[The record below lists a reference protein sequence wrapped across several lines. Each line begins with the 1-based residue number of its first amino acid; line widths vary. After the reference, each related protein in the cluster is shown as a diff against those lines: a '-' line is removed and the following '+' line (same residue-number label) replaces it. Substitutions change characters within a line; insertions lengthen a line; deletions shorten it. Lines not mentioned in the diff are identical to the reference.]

1 MRAAVAK
8 AAVVCIMAVALFLT
22 YNRCVECVVCIAIL
36 SGVTMNCVP
45 LMPLVFIMSI
55 AVIFLHSID
64 YNKAT
69 FKVEVPIQD
78 IIYVPTWSDMQKYVH
93 LVPSEQPP

>member
-8 AAVVCIMAVALFLT
+8 AAVVCVIAAALYLS
-22 YNRCVECVVCIAIL
+22 YNSCIKCVICIAIV

-45 LMPLVFIMSI
+45 LMPLVFVMSVT
-55 AVIFLHSID
+55 VILLHSID

-69 FKVEVPIQD
+69 IKVEVPIQD
-78 IIYVPTWSDMQKYVH
+78 VIYVPTWSDLQEYVR
-93 LVPSEQPP
+93 LVPSK

>member
-8 AAVVCIMAVALFLT
+8 AAVVCVMAAALYLS
-22 YNRCVECVVCIAIL
+22 YNSCIKCVICIAIV

-45 LMPLVFIMSI
+45 LMPLVFVMSVT
-55 AVIFLHSID
+55 VIFLHSID

-69 FKVEVPIQD
+69 IKVEVPIQD
-78 IIYVPTWSDMQKYVH
+78 VIYVPTWSDLQEYVR
-93 LVPSEQPP
+93 LVPSK